1 MKKMK
6 KIILGL
12 SLVVG
17 LYSCET
23 ELLPNDALIADTA
36 YATVAD
42 LQLGLNGAFNQYNNQ
57 NIITFNSIFTDECKI
72 GADNG
77 GQQVQLYNQLVDA
90 SEGNSTAIW
99 QSSYAA
105 INRFSRIIDAAENIT
120 PAAADVVQYN
130 NIVGQCYAMRA
141 LCHLNLMN
149 HYTVDS
155 KVLTSL
161 SVPYIDFVVGAEKL
175 PRNTVAQVRDGIL
188 ADLDAAIPLI
198 SNTNTFFV
206 TTNFINFVK
215 SKTYLVTGD
224 YPNAIV
230 FADAVIANVPLS
242 NPTQY
247 ASMFIDGTPGESIF
261 RRQRVQT
268 TGLIG
273 GVWFFTGTGG
283 AFMEMSNS
291 MYNTLVTNTA
301 DPRYAVNFNVAG
313 SAPATNKHLIN
324 KYPGSNGIPYFNQE
338 KVMRVSEMYLVKA
351 EAQARLSQFVPA
363 ATTMKA
369 LRDARLGATVL
380 QSYANMNEAATAM
393 LAERKIELAYEGHRY
408 VDVKRLRDATNIGI
422 VRNSLDCGGSAPC
435 TLAPSDFKF
444 TLPIPVAEIGT
455 NPVIA
460 AQQNPGY

>member
-1 MKKMK
+1 MK
-6 KIILGL
+6 KIILSL
-12 SLVVG
+12 SLVLG
-17 LYSCET
+17 LYSCNT
-23 ELLPNDALIADTA
+23 DLLPNDALIADTA
-36 YATVAD
+36 YASVAD
-42 LQLGLNGAFNQYNNQ
+42 LQLGLNGAFNNYNNQ

-77 GQQVQLYNQLVDA
+77 GQQVQLYNQALDA

-99 QSSYAA
+99 SAHYAA
-105 INRFSRIIDAAENIT
+105 INRFNRIIDAAKNIT
-120 PAAADVVQYN
+120 PTAAQLAQYN

-141 LCHLNLMN
+141 LCHFDLMN
-149 HYTVDS
+149 HYTVDPT
-155 KVLTSL
+155 VLTSL
-161 SVPYIDFVVGAEKL
+161 AVPYIDFVVKAEKL

-188 ADLDAAIPLI
+188 ADLTTAAPLL
-198 SNTNTFFV
+198 SGTNTFFA
-206 TTNFINFVK
+206 TANFLNVVRA
-215 SKTYLVTGD
+215 KTYLITGD
-224 YPNAIV
+224 YPNAITS
-230 FADAVIANVPLS
+230 ADAVITAVPLS
-242 NPTQY
+242 TPAQY
-247 ASMFIDGTPGESIF
+247 ASMFTDGTPGESIF

-273 GVWFFTGTGG
+273 GIWFFTGTGG

-291 MYNTLVTNTA
+291 MYNSLVANTA

-324 KYPGSNGIPYFNQE
+324 KYPGSNNIPYFNQE
-338 KVMRVSEMYLVKA
+338 KVMRSSEMYLVKA

-380 QSYANMNEAATAM
+380 PVYANMNEAATAL

-408 VDVKRLRDATNIGI
+408 VDVKRLRSVTNIGI
-422 VRNSLDCGGSAPC
+422 VRNSLDCGGAVPC
-435 TLAPSDFKF
+435 TLAPSDWKF

-460 AQQNPGY
+460 LQQNPGY